1 MISEI
6 KARKP
11 HIPYDFLFYYF
22 GISSSGY
29 FDWKKRKAPLQ
40 LTSKSKIQDQIKEI
54 FKESK
59 GTYGSPRVYAE
70 LVERDVQISEN
81 TVAKY
86 MRELGL
92 NADRRPKY
100 RVMTTDS
107 DHTDPIAERVFRAE
121 EENALPNGP
130 GEVLAGDITY
140 LKLSKYHHIYLAV
153 VIDLF
158 NREIVG
164 WAIGQSLE
172 TSLITRALEAAMY
185 VVGPDAE
192 VVFHSDRGSQYAS
205 EAYRKLLKNNEI
217 TPSMSRKGNCYDNA
231 YVESFFAS
239 LKKEWIYRINYQ
251 TEEELRNLVFEYIEV
266 WYNRKRKH
274 SSLGFLSPVNYKKLK
289 CR

>member
-6 KARKP
+6 KSIKP

-22 GISSSGY
+22 GVSSSGY
-29 FDWKKRKAPLQ
+29 FDWKKKKGPSH
-40 LTSKSKIQDQIKEI
+40 LTSKSKIQDQIKQI
-54 FKESK
+54 FNESK
-59 GTYGSPRVYAE
+59 GTYGSPRVHAE
-70 LVERDVQISEN
+70 LLERDVQVSEN

-86 MRELGL
+86 MREMGL
-92 NADRRPKY
+92 NADRKSKY

-107 DHTDPIAERVFRAE
+107 DHSDPIAERVFKAE
-121 EENALPNGP
+121 EENALPTAP

-153 VIDLF
+153 VVDLF

-185 VVGPDAE
+185 VVSPDAE
-192 VVFHSDRGSQYAS
+192 VIFHSDRGSQYAS

-266 WYNRKRKH
+266 WYNRKRRH
-274 SSLGFLSPVNYKKLK
+274 SSLGFLSPVNYKKSK

>member
-1 MISEI
+1 MIMEI
-6 KARKP
+6 KAIKS

-22 GISSSGY
+22 GVSSSGY
-29 FDWKKRKAPLQ
+29 FDWKKKTGPSR

-59 GTYGSPRVYAE
+59 GTYGSPRVHAE
-70 LVERDVQISEN
+70 LLERNIQVSEN

-86 MRELGL
+86 MSELGL
-92 NADRRPKY
+92 NADRKPKY

-107 DHTDPIAERVFRAE
+107 DHTDPIAERVFKAE

-130 GEVLAGDITY
+130 GKVLAGDITY

-205 EAYRKLLKNNEI
+205 EAYRKLLKNKEI

-266 WYNRKRKH
+266 WYNRKRRH
-274 SSLGFLSPVNYKKLK
+274 SSLGFLSPVNYKKSK